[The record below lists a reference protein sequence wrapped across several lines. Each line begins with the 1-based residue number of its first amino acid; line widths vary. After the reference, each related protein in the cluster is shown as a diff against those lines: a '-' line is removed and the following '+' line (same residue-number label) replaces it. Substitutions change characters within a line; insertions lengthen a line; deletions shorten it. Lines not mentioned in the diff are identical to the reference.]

1 MSHPLWSHFD
11 IQFKDFNSATSYSG
25 PAAIRLLRASCGQTS
40 HKNLYQPAG
49 NQCYLFDNLAKLGFT
64 QHLMLGHNGQFGNFL
79 KEVREQ
85 GGMQAPLMDQ
95 TGLPVSLLGF
105 DGSPVYDDTAVLQR
119 WLQTI
124 EKDSNPR
131 SATFLTPC
139 RYTTVT
145 ISRA

>member
-1 MSHPLWSHFD
+1 
-11 IQFKDFNSATSYSG
+11 
-25 PAAIRLLRASCGQTS
+25 
-40 HKNLYQPAG
+40 
-49 NQCYLFDNLAKLGFT
+49 
-64 QHLMLGHNGQFGNFL
+64 MLGHNGQFGNFL

-139 RYTTVT
+139 RSTTVT
-145 ISRA
+145 ISRREQNGRL